1 VLARLGC
8 DVDPELPIARLDQAR
23 RQLVEIAR
31 ALLADARVLILDEPT
46 AALTPREAE
55 RLFSVMGDLRARGL
69 GLVFISHRLDEVT
82 RLADRVAVMRDGQ
95 LLGTWDAADVDR
107 RRLIELMVGRSLE
120 QEFPLRAVSL
130 GEPLLEVVGLAG
142 PGVAPTSFSVRAGEV
157 LGLAGLAG
165 AGRTELMRLVF
176 GADRP
181 TGGNVRVA
189 GRVVPPG
196 SPRAAIRAGLA
207 LLTEDRKQQGLMLG
221 RAARENFALGNLGRW
236 SRAGWLDRAEE
247 ARRFAGHVAR
257 LGIKLSGPEQPA
269 GQLSGG
275 NQQKLLV
282 ARWLERDARVVIV
295 DEPTRGIDV
304 GAKHD
309 IHELIND
316 LARAGKAVVVI
327 SSELPEVL
335 GVCDRVLVMH
345 AGRVTGE
352 VTDPSAVTQAD
363 VLALAVSEASHEA

>member
-1 VLARLGC
+1 VR
-8 DVDPELPIARLDQAR
+8 
-23 RQLVEIAR
+23 
-31 ALLADARVLILDEPT
+31 T
-46 AALTPREAE
+46 A
-55 RLFSVMGDLRARGL
+55 
-69 GLVFISHRLDEVT
+69 
-82 RLADRVAVMRDGQ
+82 
-95 LLGTWDAADVDR
+95 
-107 RRLIELMVGRSLE
+107 
-120 QEFPLRAVSL
+120 
-130 GEPLLEVVGLAG
+130 
-142 PGVAPTSFSVRAGEV
+142 
-157 LGLAGLAG
+157 
-165 AGRTELMRLVF
+165 
-176 GADRP
+176 
-181 TGGNVRVA
+181 
-189 GRVVPPG
+189 
-196 SPRAAIRAGLA
+196 RAGLA

-221 RAARENFALGNLGRW
+221 RAARENFALGNLDRW

-247 ARRFAGHVAR
+247 ARRFSGHVKR
-257 LGIKLSGPEQPA
+257 LGLKLSSPEQPA

-345 AGRVTGE
+345 EGRVTGE
-352 VTDPSAVTQAD
+352 VTDPTTVTQAD
-363 VLALAVSEASHEA
+363 VLALAVSEASHDN